1 LDDPLPSACMLLIS
15 VSEIQQFLPQLLL
28 IAVFFIAATWIS
40 ALERI
45 VGDLSEADIELVD
58 TKYGRHL
65 LAKSIRNQ
73 NRLQASF
80 LVSKYFFFTC
90 LIFLFQSLFQ
100 LIFSEKSFLWFVS
113 AMGLSLLA
121 YCLAFLLSRLI
132 AARKSGKF
140 MRSSGFVILLNY
152 YLLLPFTYLFL
163 RVSSYFE
170 KGNNT
175 GHSALSMDELS
186 RALDLSENEN
196 TNSEEHKLLKGIV
209 TFGTM
214 DITRIMKPK
223 MDIAAFDFNMPYR
236 KLISNIL
243 ASGYSRMP
251 VYREDIDHI
260 VGVLYIKDLISHLD
274 EKDDFN
280 WQALLRPCFFIPE
293 NTKPDDLLREFQQKK
308 THLAIVVDEFGQ
320 TAGLVTL
327 EDIIEEIVG
336 EINDE
341 FDDDEIVYSKLDD
354 QNYIFE
360 GKTSMNDF
368 LRIIG
373 RSEESISGLKS
384 DADTLS
390 GFIIEQAGR
399 FPEKNDKVNWEYYT
413 FTIESA
419 DSRRIKRVKVTVR
432 KKPSQL

>member
-1 LDDPLPSACMLLIS
+1 MLLIPES
-15 VSEIQQFLPQLLL
+15 VAMQFLPQLLL
-28 IAVFFIAATWIS
+28 IAAFFLAATWVS

-45 VGDLSEADIELVD
+45 VGSMAESDIDHLD
-58 TKYGRHL
+58 TKYGRRL
-65 LAKSIRNQ
+65 LAKSLHDQ
-73 NRLQASF
+73 SRLEASF
-80 LVSKYFFFTC
+80 LLSKYFFFTC
-90 LIFLFQSLFQ
+90 LIFLFQSLLQSAFP
-100 LIFSEKSFLWFVS
+100 ERSFLWFAS

-121 YCLAFLLSRLI
+121 YCFSFILSRMI
-132 AARKSGKF
+132 AARGSGKF
-140 MRSSGFVILLNY
+140 MRSSSFFMLLNY
-152 YLLLPFTYLFL
+152 YLLMPFSFLFM
-163 RVSSYFE
+163 RVVGYFE

-175 GHSALSMDELS
+175 GHAALSMDELS

-223 MDIAAFDFNMPYR
+223 MDIAAFEFNMPYR
-236 KLISNIL
+236 KLITNIL

-251 VYREDIDHI
+251 VYRDDIDHI
-260 VGVLYIKDLISHLD
+260 IGVLYIKDLLSHLD

-280 WQALLRPCFFIPE
+280 WQALLRPCFFVPE

-320 TAGLVTL
+320 TNGLVTL

-399 FPEKNDKVNWEYYT
+399 FPEKNDKINWEYYT

-432 KKPSQL
+432 KKPSLL